1 MIKLSES
8 TKPLR
13 QFLAK
18 EAEKREIPKF
28 TPKSSSWS
36 ETLSG
41 LAVVIYSQPTN
52 IPIWPDMVI
61 GGIKEIRKI
70 CMSDVKVK
78 NNLKKLAASGIL
90 TAGPNVVSHP
100 RRNKYDPG
108 RKHVTAEYYLNIEIP
123 GELLARE
130 A

>member
-1 MIKLSES
+1 MTIKLSES

-18 EAEKREIPKF
+18 EAEKREVPKC
-28 TPKSSSWS
+28 TPTSSSWG
-36 ETLSG
+36 ETLGG

-52 IPIWPDMVI
+52 IPLWPDMVI
-61 GGIKEIRKI
+61 GGIKQIRRS
-70 CMSDVKVK
+70 CNSDAAVRT
-78 NNLKKLAASGIL
+78 NLKRHAFSGIL
-90 TAGPNVVSHP
+90 IAGPNQQ
-100 RRNKYDPG
+100 
-108 RKHVTAEYYLNIEIP
+108 YYLNIEIP